1 MISHDEWRA
10 ALDERF
16 GHDLRTSMEAARV
29 AVCGLGGLGS
39 NISIALARSGVG
51 TLHLID
57 FDRVDISNLN
67 RQQYEIAQLGMEKT
81 TALRETLARIAPFC
95 TVVTDTLRICEQDIP
110 TLFEHDGIICEAFDT
125 PEAKAM
131 LVQGV
136 REHHPHTPIVSGS
149 GMAGLESANTIR
161 TRRVSKNFYLCGD
174 ETSDV
179 ASGAGLAAP
188 RVLACAAHEALTVMR
203 LIAGKTEA

>member
-16 GHDLRTSMEAARV
+16 GRDLRTSMEAARV

-95 TVVTDTLRICEQDIP
+95 TVVTETLCIREQDIP
-110 TLFEHDGIICEAFDT
+110 TLFEHIREGRLDPSFLLTHRLPLERGALGYRLFKNKKDRCVRAVFAPGDSVETGGAPGLT
-125 PEAKAM
+125 GSE
-131 LVQGV
+131 GV
-136 REHHPHTPIVSGS
+136 T
-149 GMAGLESANTIR
+149 T
-161 TRRVSKNFYLCGD
+161 T
-174 ETSDV
+174 
-179 ASGAGLAAP
+179 
-188 RVLACAAHEALTVMR
+188 
-203 LIAGKTEA
+203 